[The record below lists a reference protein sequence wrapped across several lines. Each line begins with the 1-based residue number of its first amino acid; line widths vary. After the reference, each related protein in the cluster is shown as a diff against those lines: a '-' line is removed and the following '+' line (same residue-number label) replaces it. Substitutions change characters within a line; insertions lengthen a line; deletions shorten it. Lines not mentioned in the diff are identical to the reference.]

1 MRKFEKEVLL
11 DELYREQAVL
21 KQLEENYKVALQRI
35 NERIKIL
42 TVPDGMYEPSKIYQ
56 KQYQEQLKRQ
66 VEAILLKLQE
76 NQYATIEEYLKDC
89 YYSGIVGTCYSL
101 QEQGVPLLMP
111 IDQEQAVKAIVL
123 ETKLSEDLYNTLGAD
138 TAKISRTVRSEITRG
153 IAQAA
158 TYSEI
163 ARNVANSS
171 KIGKSNAMRIVRT
184 EGHRIQQEARYQ
196 AQQRAKAVGA
206 DIVRVWDAVLDGR
219 TRDSHR
225 RLHGQIREVDEPF
238 SIDGKKAMHPGKFGD
253 PAEDINCR
261 CVIDTRARAALDL
274 DDDAT
279 VRLGRTDKMTDQQLQ
294 PIADKLHI
302 PVSELRKYGN
312 QIIPVK
318 AKDYKDFVR
327 QYNKIWNYESSDLK
341 IRVDARRAGKK

>member
-1 MRKFEKEVLL
+1 MRKFEKELL
-11 DELYREQAVL
+11 KDELDREQAVL
-21 KQLEENYKVALQRI
+21 KQLEANYKAALVRI

-42 TVPDGMYEPSKIYQ
+42 TVPDGMYDPSKIWQ

-66 VEAILLKLQE
+66 VESILLKLQE
-76 NQYATIEEYLKDC
+76 NQYATIQEYLKDC

-101 QEQGVPLLMP
+101 QEQGVPLMMP
-111 IDQEQAVKAIVL
+111 IDQEQAVQAITL
-123 ETKLSEDLYNTLGAD
+123 ETKLSEDLYKTLGAD
-138 TAKISRTVRSEITRG
+138 TAKISKTVRSEIARG
-153 IAQAA
+153 IAQAS
-158 TYSEI
+158 TYGEI
-163 ARNVANSS
+163 ARNVANASQ
-171 KIGKSNAMRIVRT
+171 IGKSNAMRIVRT
-184 EGHRIQQEARYQ
+184 EGHRIQQAARYQ

-206 DIVRVWDAVLDGR
+206 DIVKVWNAVLDGR

-225 RLHGQIREVDEPF
+225 KLHGQVREIEEPF
-238 SIDGKKAMHPGKFGD
+238 EIYGKKAMRPGDFGD
-253 PAEDINCR
+253 PSEDINCR
-261 CVIDTRARAALDL
+261 CVSDTRARVALDL

-279 VRLGRTDKMTDQQLQ
+279 VWLGRTDKMTDQQLQ

-318 AKDYKDFVR
+318 AKNLEDFKR

-341 IRVDARRAGKK
+341 IKVDARRAGKK